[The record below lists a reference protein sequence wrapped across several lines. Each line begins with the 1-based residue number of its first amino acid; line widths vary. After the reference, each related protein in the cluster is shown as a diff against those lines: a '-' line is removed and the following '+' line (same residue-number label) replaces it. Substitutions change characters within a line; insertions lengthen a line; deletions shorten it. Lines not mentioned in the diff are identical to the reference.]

1 MKGGPM
7 PGGVLPGQ
15 MNHHH
20 HPNMQYHHHQQH
32 QNQHRN
38 ANNNNNNINNNMNN
52 SNNNNNTHQNRMM
65 NGTLEFD
72 EYANLMSQRDKQ
84 WLIGIQLSQLN
95 TGTPYIDD
103 FYYTVFRERKAKMK
117 GIKENKAHKDNQLNH
132 PLIQP
137 KGHAQLVL
145 ISMGNKNGT
154 NQQRNQRERKNSES
168 SKDKETPRTYTPL
181 QFENSLGKLQCGSVT
196 APRKI
201 IDMDVVGADT
211 GSPIN
216 STIEISTQRKSR
228 QILLHIET
236 LYRIALKLEDLEDPT
251 AIATALIV
259 KERKEKERLLAAE
272 QERLN
277 LANECKEN
285 PDLIPNASRSSS
297 SLSADK
303 EETRDE
309 LMEKLLTG
317 LTHEKVTQMMTIRK
331 GKVSSTYISSLN

>member
-1 MKGGPM
+1 MSGLGGI
-7 PGGVLPGQ
+7 
-15 MNHHH
+15 
-20 HPNMQYHHHQQH
+20 
-32 QNQHRN
+32 
-38 ANNNNNNINNNMNN
+38 NNNNNNNHNHNH
-52 SNNNNNTHQNRMM
+52 SHNNNNNNLHQNRMM
-65 NGTLEFD
+65 NGSLEYD

-103 FYYTVFRERKAKMK
+103 FYYTVFRERKAKQK

-168 SKDKETPRTYTPL
+168 GGGKEKETPRTYTPL

-211 GSPIN
+211 GSPLS
-216 STIEISTQRKSR
+216 STNEISTQRKSR

-259 KERKEKERLLAAE
+259 RERKEKERLLAAE

-277 LANECKEN
+277 EMAMA
-285 PDLIPNASRSSS
+285 DAGGTVDFGTSVASRSSS

-303 EETRDE
+303 EETREE
-309 LMEKLLTG
+309 LLEKLFAG
-317 LTHEKVTQMMTIRK
+317 LTLEKVAQMMTIRK
-331 GKVSSTYISSLN
+331 GKVSVYRVSIEHVCRFLVFIDFFITFL